1 MQLPVPAFPVLTL
14 PDAVQGTYGL
24 AGIVAAAFVLAKLSK
39 RPNLDAIPTVGSSTW
54 LGSWWASIEYLT
66 KGADIIRGG
75 YEKHK
80 GAPFKVADLYRW
92 TVVVSGLQFVEDLR
106 KAPDD
111 ELSFLEATNDNL
123 KLDYTMGHD
132 IHHNPYHV
140 AIIRSQLT
148 RNLATLYPD
157 IRDEIVTAFE
167 DTLDL
172 RGNEWKSVP
181 ALQAV
186 QQVVGR
192 TSNRIFVGLPLC
204 RDPDWIDLNIQFTL
218 DVVKGGVIIGFFP
231 KIFAP
236 LVARFMT
243 NVPGSVRRGMK
254 HLGPIIEERRKHL
267 KEYGKDWADKPND
280 FLSWLMDH
288 PEASGR
294 SIKDLTL
301 RILAVNFAAIHTSSN
316 SFTQALYELAA
327 NPQYIEP
334 LREEVESIVE
344 KDGWS
349 KGALVK
355 MRKIDSFL
363 KESQRIE
370 GMGAVG
376 MARKAMKDFTFS
388 DGTVL
393 PKGTLVAIA
402 SQATHLDNGFYENAE
417 MFDPFRFS
425 NMREEEG
432 DGAKHSFVSTSP
444 ECLPFGHGRHAC
456 PGRFFAANELKSMLA
471 HIVLSYDIKLED
483 NAIRPRSLHFA
494 STIAAHPTAK
504 VMFRKRAH

>member
-1 MQLPVPAFPVLTL
+1 MQLQVPALQTLAL
-14 PDAVQGTYGL
+14 PDGVYGL
-24 AGIVAAAFVLAKLSK
+24 VGIVVAAVVLAKLSK
-39 RPNLDAIPTVGSSTW
+39 RQNLDAIPTVGCSTW
-54 LGSWWASIEYLT
+54 LGSWWASTKYLT
-66 KGADIIRGG
+66 KAEDVIRQG

-80 GAPFKVADLYRW
+80 GTPFKVANLYRW
-92 TVVVSGLQFVEDLR
+92 TVVVSGLQFVEEVR
-106 KAPDD
+106 KASDD
-111 ELSFLEATNDNL
+111 ELSLLEASNDNL
-123 KLDYTMGHD
+123 KVAYTLGHD
-132 IHHNPYHV
+132 VHYNPYTIS
-140 AIIRSQLT
+140 IIRSQLT

-157 IRDEIVTAFE
+157 IRDEVVTAFE
-167 DTLDL
+167 ETLDL

-181 ALQAV
+181 ALQTV

-218 DVVKGGVIIGFFP
+218 DVVKGGVIIKLFP
-231 KIFAP
+231 KFLAP

-243 NVPGSVRRGMK
+243 NVPASARRGMK

-267 KEYGKDWADKPND
+267 EEYGKDWADKPND

-288 PEASGR
+288 PEASKS

-301 RILAVNFAAIHTSSN
+301 RILAVNFAAIHVGVY
-316 SFTQALYELAA
+316 SFTQALYHLAA
-327 NPQYIEP
+327 NPQYMQP

-349 KGALVK
+349 KGALAK
-355 MRKIDSFL
+355 MRKVDSFL
-363 KESQRIE
+363 KESQRME
-370 GMGAVG
+370 GIDAVG
-376 MARKAMKDFTFS
+376 MTRKVMKEFTFS

-393 PKGTLVAIA
+393 PKGTLVTIA
-402 SQATHLDNGFYENAE
+402 SQATYLDNGVYENAE

-425 NMREEEG
+425 NMRDEEG
-432 DGAKHSFVSTSP
+432 NGAKHSFVSTSP
-444 ECLPFGHGRHAC
+444 EYLPFGHGRHAC

-471 HIVLSYDIKLED
+471 HVVLSYDVKLED
-483 NAIRPRSLHFA
+483 DATRPRSLHVG
-494 STIAAHPTAK
+494 SSIVAHPTAK